1 MKKETTLLQCENVSL
16 YCELRVPDTI
26 PAPAMLICHGLNAQG
41 FHALRVYNQLA
52 EEACKKGFIAVLF
65 DFRGVGKS
73 TGGFEYGIGE
83 QQDVRCLL
91 DYVASRPEVL
101 SDSIFIVGHSLGGAV
116 SLYALQDEKRV
127 RGLVLWAVPKNHD
140 YNVRKFIAR
149 TKGRRGLWSFLIL
162 AGIDKI
168 FDVSRFYKFEVYGID
183 LQPKDVR
190 EKLMTLD
197 ECRAIS
203 KLHDMPVLIAIGDSD
218 KIVGEDEAREVFN
231 SANEPKSLLKI
242 ESADHTF
249 RGKENELVAATV
261 EWIEKL
267 K

>member
-1 MKKETTLLQCENVSL
+1 LKKETTILQCESVSL
-16 YCELRVPDTI
+16 CCELRFPDTI

-41 FHALRVYNQLA
+41 FHALPVYNQLA
-52 EEACKKGFIAVLF
+52 EEACNRGFIAVLF

-73 TGGFEYGIGE
+73 TGRFDYGIGE
-83 QQDVRCLL
+83 QQDVRCML

-162 AGIDKI
+162 ASVDRI

-183 LQPKDVR
+183 LRPKDVR
-190 EKLMTLD
+190 KKLMTLD

-203 KLHDMPVLIAIGDSD
+203 KLHSMPVLVVIGDSD
-218 KIVGEDEAREVFN
+218 KIVGEDEAREVFD

-249 RGKENELVAATV
+249 RGKESELVAATV
-261 EWIEKL
+261 EWMGKL

>member
-1 MKKETTLLQCENVSL
+1 MKEETTRLQCENASL

-26 PAPAMLICHGLNAQG
+26 PAPALLICHGMNVQG

-52 EEACKKGFIAVLF
+52 EEACKRGFIVVLF

-73 TGGFEYGIGE
+73 TGRFEYGIGE

-116 SLYALQDEKRV
+116 SLYALEDEKRV

-149 TKGRRGLWSFLIL
+149 TKGRRGLWSFLVL
-162 AGIDKI
+162 VGVDRI

-183 LQPKDVR
+183 LRPKDVR

-203 KLHDMPVLIAIGDSD
+203 KLHDMPVLIVIGDSD

-249 RGKENELVAATV
+249 RGKESELVAATV

>member
-1 MKKETTLLQCENVSL
+1 
-16 YCELRVPDTI
+16 
-26 PAPAMLICHGLNAQG
+26 MLICHGLNAQG

-52 EEACKKGFIAVLF
+52 EEACKRGFIAFLF

-149 TKGRRGLWSFLIL
+149 MKGRRGLWSFLIL
-162 AGIDKI
+162 ASVDRI
-168 FDVSRFYKFEVYGID
+168 FDVSRFYKFEGYGID
-183 LQPKDVR
+183 LRPKDVR

-203 KLHDMPVLIAIGDSD
+203 KLHDMPVLIVIGDSD

-249 RGKENELVAATV
+249 RGKESELVAATV